1 MITPRSRT
9 TDKEHTIQTTYAAY
23 VGDGENRLFV
33 VPFEKLSRA
42 YVKVRVNGEQVTFEW
57 LSDAQISLDAAP
69 AAGALI
75 EVYRETGR
83 DPVASFSD
91 GSTITGA
98 DLNAVYAHSLHLAQE
113 AVDASSAAVGAV
125 PVATAAMGIAEG
137 ANLAAQEAD
146 GKADAALQ
154 EAQSASA
161 AAASLAEIAEE
172 LAEAASVRV
181 AADLPYNNFASGLP
195 ATNVQQAVDVIASA
209 TGIIPATSDTVR
221 MVGSGETL
229 TEVLTEHEERI
240 DEIEGGVAGLS
251 GTVSGLSSSVSS
263 GLAARL
269 RIDAE
274 AGLTAQQKANGR
286 ANLDLN
292 DPWLC
297 QPIGVPVP
305 LWTHLSGVTLPP
317 TDRAYRYVLLT
328 AGNAGAGQY
337 NAGILTGEAV
347 AGSDPT
353 VSASAVISDAASPLN
368 GATIRLINSE
378 RRFLRPGTSGALE
391 ESANKAHDHGGETGG
406 AGAHRHAYTRPKQ
419 QIAQSGG
426 GGGFFAIT
434 PEAAETDPAP
444 AHAHPIASEG
454 GPEARPR
461 SIGAAYVM
469 RIR

>member
-1 MITPRSRT
+1 M
-9 TDKEHTIQTTYAAY
+9 
-23 VGDGENRLFV
+23 

-42 YVKVRVNGEQVTFEW
+42 FVKVRVNGVQATFEW
-57 LSDAQISLDAAP
+57 LSDTQIRLTIAP
-69 AAGALI
+69 ATGALV

-83 DPVASFSD
+83 ERVATFSD

-98 DLNAVYAHSLHLAQE
+98 DLNAVYAHSLHLSQE
-113 AVDASSAAVGAV
+113 AVDSASAAVGAV
-125 PVATAAMGIAEG
+125 PTANAALGLAEDARNAAGVAE
-137 ANLAAQEAD
+137 
-146 GKADAALQ
+146 GKADTALA
-154 EAQSASA
+154 EAQSARASA
-161 AAASLAEIAEE
+161 VSLAATAAE
-172 LAEAASVRV
+172 LAEAAKVRV
-181 AADLPYNNFASGLP
+181 AADLPYNNFTSGLP

-229 TEVLTEHEERI
+229 TDVLTDHESRL
-240 DEIEGGVAGLS
+240 DGIEGDVTGLS
-251 GTVSGLSSSVSS
+251 GTVSGLSTSVTA

-269 RIDAE
+269 RIDAV

-297 QPIGVPVP
+297 QPIGVPIP
-305 LWTHLSGVTLPP
+305 LWTHLSGVALPP

-328 AGNAGAGQY
+328 AGNAGSGQY
-337 NAGILTGEAV
+337 NAGVLTGEAV
-347 AGSDPT
+347 SGSDP
-353 VSASAVISDAASPLN
+353 VVVASAVVSDASSPLN

-378 RRFLRPGTSGALE
+378 RRFIRPGTSGSLE
-391 ESANKAHDHGGETGG
+391 ESANKEHNHGGETGG
-406 AGAHRHAYTRPKQ
+406 GGAHAHPYTGTQQ
-419 QIAQSGG
+419 QIAQTGG
-426 GGGFFAIT
+426 GGGFFALSR
-434 PEAAETDPAP
+434 AADTTGAAP
-444 AHAHPIASEG
+444 AHVHPIASEG